1 MAEIIQP
8 REPEAVPA
16 NNEGNASQSQPREAD
31 QGLVATPIND
41 KVSGQPTNRRAT
53 GPRTELGKTRS
64 SRNAIKSGIFSR
76 ATLLEGESGS
86 EYQSLLDGLWK
97 ALGPEGELE
106 EILVQKLVSISWR
119 YHRLLVAECAEIRKN
134 SDFLEF
140 DLRRVREQE
149 AEEIAQVRPQPQTA
163 GVADDCL
170 NPAGLIWNFENP
182 DVLARCLE
190 LLVELKKGVMADA
203 FVSEENNP
211 LIRKLYGHPATPHH
225 RETLHGAYSHWL
237 VAARM
242 NERER
247 VRDGYSTPEQCKRIL
262 LREIRGEINRLQEY
276 QKTTESIETERM
288 KVEILRQRVPDSQ
301 GLDRLVRYETSLER
315 GFDRTLSQLE
325 RAQRMRNGQPLPP
338 QIDVKIT

>member
-190 LLVELKKGVMADA
+190 LLVRTQKGSYGRRVCQRRKQSAD
-203 FVSEENNP
+203 S
-211 LIRKLYGHPATPHH
+211 K
-225 RETLHGAYSHWL
+225 TLWPSSYSAPSRNSSRCIFALAGRSTHERAGESARRIFNTRTVQADS
-237 VAARM
+237 VA
-242 NERER
+242 
-247 VRDGYSTPEQCKRIL
+247 RDSRRNQPPP
-262 LREIRGEINRLQEY
+262 
-276 QKTTESIETERM
+276 
-288 KVEILRQRVPDSQ
+288 RVPKDNRV
-301 GLDRLVRYETSLER
+301 DRN
-315 GFDRTLSQLE
+315 RTNEGGNSPAKGSRLS
-325 RAQRMRNGQPLPP
+325 RIGSFGA
-338 QIDVKIT
+338 I